1 MSSDDAWSV
10 ARKASTNDDG
20 SSGVPPFCSVAAAA
34 RRTRDASVCDA
45 SHRLNS
51 SRSLAARKASSASDR
66 SSASFT
72 GAEKPR
78 RSDGVGGASM
88 PSKWKDCSASRSSRT
103 FVGAA
108 SEPSA
113 ARRPTA
119 TGMWNG
125 SLFGC
130 PGVASVD
137 CESVNVYRL
146 AAASYAPWHL
156 SVGVP
161 ACVYHRSNCVRS
173 TLLASAIAAR
183 KSSHV
188 TAWPSW
194 RSK

>member
-1 MSSDDAWSV
+1 M
-10 ARKASTNDDG
+10 
-20 SSGVPPFCSVAAAA
+20 
-34 RRTRDASVCDA
+34 
-45 SHRLNS
+45 
-51 SRSLAARKASSASDR
+51 ASDR

-72 GAEKPR
+72 GAENPR

-125 SLFGC
+125 ALFGC

-137 CESVNVYRL
+137 CESVSVYLYRL
-146 AAASYAPWHL
+146 RNGPTADHHFGERQRGEGQVCCVCATVKASHTLAPL
-156 SVGVP
+156 
-161 ACVYHRSNCVRS
+161 ALENVR
-173 TLLASAIAAR
+173 LCLAFVAES
-183 KSSHV
+183 
-188 TAWPSW
+188 
-194 RSK
+194 